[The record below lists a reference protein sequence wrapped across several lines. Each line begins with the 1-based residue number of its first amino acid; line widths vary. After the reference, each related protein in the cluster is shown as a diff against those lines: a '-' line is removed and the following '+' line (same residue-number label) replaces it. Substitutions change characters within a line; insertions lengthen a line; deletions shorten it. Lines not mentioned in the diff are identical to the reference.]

1 MTASF
6 SSTQQSLN
14 DRINNLEMI
23 IRAKDAELS
32 RTAAEKEE
40 LNKTIYN
47 LNKDLEQEQRTRSLR
62 IDELKRE
69 LEQVCGVH
77 VGFASLS
84 SFVLC
89 HLAISSKAT
98 GTNIEPKPCC
108 DGGRC
113 PWRCALAVVTRSDR
127 FLLRGM

>member
-32 RTAAEKEE
+32 RTATEKEE

-69 LEQVCGVH
+69 LEQVC
-77 VGFASLS
+77 ASL
-84 SFVLC
+84 
-89 HLAISSKAT
+89 
-98 GTNIEPKPCC
+98 
-108 DGGRC
+108 
-113 PWRCALAVVTRSDR
+113 
-127 FLLRGM
+127 